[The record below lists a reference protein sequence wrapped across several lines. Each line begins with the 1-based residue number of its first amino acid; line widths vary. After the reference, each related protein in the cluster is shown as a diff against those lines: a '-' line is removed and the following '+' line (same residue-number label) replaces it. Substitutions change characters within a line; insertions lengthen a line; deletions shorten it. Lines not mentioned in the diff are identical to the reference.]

1 MALDAKSVLKQ
12 LDSLREYLAVEASKE
27 MDAEEEGESLAHEM
41 AETPEEEAAEHAPG
55 GEEEYG
61 ERGPPKGGL
70 AVVIDMK
77 PKRPGIG
84 GKVPGCP
91 DCADG
96 TPHEHVG
103 K

>member
-1 MALDAKSVLKQ
+1 MALDAKAVLKQ

-27 MDAEEEGESLAHEM
+27 LDAPPAAEATP
-41 AETPEEEAAEHAPG
+41 ETPTPSAMEG
-55 GEEEYG
+55 GEDPG
-61 ERGPPKGGL
+61 MG
-70 AVVIDMK
+70 VVIAMK
-77 PKRPGIG
+77 PKSSPGA
-84 GKVPGCP
+84 KVPGCP

>member
-1 MALDAKSVLKQ
+1 MALDAKAVLKQ

-27 MDAEEEGESLAHEM
+27 LDAA
-41 AETPEEEAAEHAPG
+41 PEPEAAESPMESHEAAEAMKG
-55 GEEEYG
+55 GE
-61 ERGPPKGGL
+61 GPGMG
-70 AVVIDMK
+70 VVIAMK
-77 PKRPGIG
+77 PKPSPG
-84 GKVPGCP
+84 GKVDGCP